1 MCFRVKFS
9 TVFIYTF
16 AAHDSVF
23 SVSLIYSM
31 YKPPRFWHHFE
42 TTMMFWHHFYSS
54 HVCDFSPHRH
64 VFSSTLILSW
74 SCLFVN
80 SSSSC
85 FCNQIRYF
93 SRFSLKIFHHHSLC
107 VSPNSVS
114 SPTPLCFSFFLSF
127 WKRSELMSGHPF
139 NLVSASWCEKPPLA
153 VPVSLCVCVTNK
165 CVSGALLAWARGLSQ
180 V

>member
-1 MCFRVKFS
+1 MCCRVKFS

-16 AAHDSVF
+16 AAHFSVF

-64 VFSSTLILSW
+64 VFSSLLILSW

-80 SSSSC
+80 SSSC

-107 VSPNSVS
+107 ITQFCFFPNASV
-114 SPTPLCFSFFLSF
+114 FFFLSF
-127 WKRSELMSGHPF
+127 FLKALWAHVRPSLQSCKCILVWKASLS
-139 NLVSASWCEKPPLA
+139 SAS
-153 VPVSLCVCVTNK
+153 VSLCVCN
-165 CVSGALLAWARGLSQ
+165 
-180 V
+180 